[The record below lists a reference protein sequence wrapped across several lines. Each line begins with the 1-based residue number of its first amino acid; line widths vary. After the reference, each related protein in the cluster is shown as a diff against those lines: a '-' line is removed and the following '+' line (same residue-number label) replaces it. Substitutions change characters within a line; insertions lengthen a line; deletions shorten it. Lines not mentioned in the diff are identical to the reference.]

1 MLFLFCFYVFIYPAW
16 VVTRFVVGA
25 SPTNTRDWL
34 INSIEVCLNCLAI
47 VVLNIWVK
55 KLILIFYFYNFF
67 VVNAMAQVGKIKR
80 YSIGDDEREL
90 SPEEPLPLYQQRE
103 NFYS

>member
-1 MLFLFCFYVFIYPAW
+1 MFIQNKQKIDSNVFI
-16 VVTRFVVGA
+16 
-25 SPTNTRDWL
+25 
-34 INSIEVCLNCLAI
+34 CLHL
-47 VVLNIWVK
+47 
-55 KLILIFYFYNFF
+55 F

-80 YSIGDDEREL
+80 YSQDDDEREL